1 MPDPIIFN
9 FDNPS
14 EEEIQRFI
22 DFSNNPDELDNPAIY
37 HLNASEKSFF
47 GLTFPLTYE
56 VGATGFFPR
65 ARTLK
70 EQAKSNL
77 KNVLLTRKGE
87 RLGLPDF
94 GSLLTDLLFEPATPE
109 LGTQIEAEIRE
120 VVEKQL
126 SYITLIEVNTL
137 LDEADTN
144 TIVVRMSFTV
154 DVNDPSAIDT
164 VSITAN
170 PQMVD

>member
-77 KNVLLTRKGE
+77 QNLLLTTPGE
-87 RLGLPDF
+87 RVFQPNF
-94 GSLLTDLLFEPATPE
+94 GSQLKSIVFEQGQDIPNRVEEAIRTSVDSFSPHINIINVFTIQEQNQVNVQVEFSVPLNPE
-109 LGTQIEAEIRE
+109 D
-120 VVEKQL
+120 
-126 SYITLIEVNTL
+126 IEVLNF
-137 LDEADTN
+137 DFRIGE
-144 TIVVRMSFTV
+144 
-154 DVNDPSAIDT
+154 
-164 VSITAN
+164 
-170 PQMVD
+170 